1 MTRAETRIR
10 NQKGLHLRSAGIFVQ
25 RASQFASRILVGL
38 PDQPAVDGKSI
49 LGLATLGAAQGTPI
63 IITAEGPDETRAV
76 HELVQLVD
84 QGFHED

>member
-1 MTRAETRIR
+1 MTRGETRIR

-49 LGLATLGAAQGTPI
+49 LGLATLGAARGTPI
-63 IITAEGPDETRAV
+63 IITAEGPDEARAV
-76 HELVQLVD
+76 RELVQLVD
-84 QGFHED
+84 HGFHED